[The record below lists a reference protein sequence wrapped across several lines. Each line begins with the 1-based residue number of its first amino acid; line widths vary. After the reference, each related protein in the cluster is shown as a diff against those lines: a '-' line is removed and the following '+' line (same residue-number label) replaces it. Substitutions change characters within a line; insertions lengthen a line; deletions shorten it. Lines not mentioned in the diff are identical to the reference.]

1 MKYII
6 VAAGEFPQRGETL
19 DLLREGDVVVCC
31 DGAVEELIKFRIPDF
46 IVGDMDSISKENI
59 ARFSGIIHSESEQEY
74 NDLTKAVRFTLRH
87 AQNLNGEFSITVLG
101 ATGKREDH
109 TLGNISLLMMYA
121 GMLPKGSSIEMV
133 TDRGRFVPQEGEGSI
148 LVGKG
153 REISIFATDPTL
165 KLTTYGVEYPTDEV
179 VFDQWSWWK
188 ATLNV
193 ATQDTVTFKMNH
205 PARILVYVGGMR
217 EHEI

>member
-1 MKYII
+1 MMRYVIL
-6 VAAGEFPQRGETL
+6 AAGEFPKRGETL
-19 DLLREGDVVVCC
+19 DILTGGDILICC
-31 DGAVEELIKFRIPDF
+31 DGAVEDALRYRMPDF
-46 IVGDMDSISKENI
+46 IVGDMDSISPQNKE
-59 ARFSGIIHSESEQEY
+59 RFREIIHSESEQEY

-87 AQNLNGEFSITVLG
+87 AQGVTGPFSITILG

-121 GMLPKGSSIEMV
+121 EMLPEGATIEMV
-133 TDRGRFVPQEGEGSI
+133 SDRGRFVPIDGDGSI
-148 LVGKG
+148 LVGRG

-165 KLTTYGVEYPTDEV
+165 KLTTFGVEYPTDEV
-179 VFDQWSWWK
+179 IFDQWSWWK

-193 ATQDTVTFKMNH
+193 ATEDTVTFKMNH

-217 EHEI
+217 

>member
-19 DLLREGDVVVCC
+19 DLLLEGDVVVCC
-31 DGAVEELIKFRIPDF
+31 DGAVEELIKFRIPDY
-46 IVGDMDSISKENI
+46 IVGDMDSISEENLT
-59 ARFSGIIHSESEQEY
+59 RFKDIVFSESEQEY

-87 AQNLNGEFSITVLG
+87 AQNVEGEFSITILG

-121 GMLPKGSSIEMV
+121 DMIPEGAQIEMV
-133 TDRGRFVPQEGEGSI
+133 TDRGRFVPIHGEKE
-148 LVGKG
+148 LYVGRG

-165 KLTTYGVEYPTDEV
+165 KITTLGVEYPTDEV

-193 ATQDTVTFKMNH
+193 ATEDTITFKMNH
-205 PARILVYVGGMR
+205 PAKILLYIGGIR
-217 EHEI
+217 

>member
-46 IVGDMDSISKENI
+46 IVGDMDSISEENF
-59 ARFSGIIHSESEQEY
+59 ARFSDIIFSESEQEY

-87 AQNLNGEFSITVLG
+87 AQNGEGPLSITILG

-121 GMLPKGSSIEMV
+121 DMIPEGAQIEMV
-133 TDRGRFVPQEGEGSI
+133 TDRGRFVPIHGEKE
-148 LVGKG
+148 LYVGRG

-165 KLTTYGVEYPTDEV
+165 KITTLGVEYPTDEV

-193 ATQDTVTFKMNH
+193 ATEDTITFKMNH
-205 PARILVYVGGMR
+205 PAKILLYIGGIR
-217 EHEI
+217 

>member
-46 IVGDMDSISKENI
+46 IVGDMDSISEENL
-59 ARFSGIIHSESEQEY
+59 ARFKDIIFSESEQEY

-87 AQNLNGEFSITVLG
+87 AQNAEGPLAITILG

-121 GMLPKGSSIEMV
+121 DMIPAGAKIEMV
-133 TDRGRFVPQEGEGSI
+133 TDRGRFVPIHGEGV
-148 LVGKG
+148 LYVGKG

-165 KLTTYGVEYPTDEV
+165 KITTLGVEYPTDEV

-193 ATQDTVTFKMNH
+193 AKEDTITFKMNH
-205 PARILVYVGGMR
+205 PAKILLYIGGIR
-217 EHEI
+217 

>member
-46 IVGDMDSISKENI
+46 IVGDMDSISEENL
-59 ARFSGIIHSESEQEY
+59 ARFKDIIFSESEQEY

-87 AQNLNGEFSITVLG
+87 AQNAEGTLAITILG

-121 GMLPKGSSIEMV
+121 DMIPAGAKIEMV
-133 TDRGRFVPQEGEGSI
+133 TDRGRFVPIHGEGE
-148 LVGKG
+148 LYVGKG

-165 KLTTYGVEYPTDEV
+165 KITTLGVEYPTDEV

-193 ATQDTVTFKMNH
+193 AKEDTITFKMNH
-205 PARILVYVGGMR
+205 PAKILLYIGGIR
-217 EHEI
+217 

>member
-1 MKYII
+1 
-6 VAAGEFPQRGETL
+6 
-19 DLLREGDVVVCC
+19 
-31 DGAVEELIKFRIPDF
+31 
-46 IVGDMDSISKENI
+46 
-59 ARFSGIIHSESEQEY
+59 
-74 NDLTKAVRFTLRH
+74 
-87 AQNLNGEFSITVLG
+87 
-101 ATGKREDH
+101 
-109 TLGNISLLMMYA
+109 
-121 GMLPKGSSIEMV
+121 MV